1 MRGSRIWH
9 KAKIS
14 PVTFYRRAPR
24 GNSPMHAMRRI
35 CVFCGSRSGGR
46 PEFAAAARNLG
57 ALLAGHNLGL
67 VYGGGKVGLMG
78 VLADAVMAAGGEVI
92 GVIPGSLAD
101 KEVAHGGISEL
112 RVVSTMHERKAL
124 MAELSDAFIALPGGF
139 GTLDETFEILT
150 WAQLGLHTKP
160 CGMLNAGGYFDSLL
174 VFLDSAVQEGFLQ
187 PAHRRLLVQAENP
200 ETLLRKLAH
209 IFGRQTPAQGA
220 EGLSEPQRRI

>member
-1 MRGSRIWH
+1 MLMHGSRIWH

-14 PVTFYRRAPR
+14 PVTFYSRTPR
-24 GNSPMHAMRRI
+24 GNSPMRAMRRI

-46 PEFAAAARNLG
+46 PEYAAAARDLG
-57 ALLAGHNLGL
+57 VLLAGHNLCL

-92 GVIPGSLAD
+92 GVIPASLAD
-101 KEVAHGGISEL
+101 REVAHGGITEL

-160 CGMLNAGGYFDSLL
+160 CGILNAGGYFDSLL

-187 PAHRRLLVQAENP
+187 PAHRKLLLQAENP
-200 ETLLRKLAH
+200 DMLLRKLELVCD
-209 IFGRQTPAQGA
+209 RQTSAQCA
-220 EGLSEPQRRI
+220 E